1 VIIQNYVMQP
11 QASVGVGVGTVGILE
26 TRFHVGDCA
35 VLASDVHWLN
45 FIIFHAIVYVRV
57 WDHKRSIRDLNSLGA
72 LVEEELRSQGRFI
85 LHRWCPSSYLY
96 KSVSKSLRPPVKCW
110 VPFSLG
116 ALDHSSDK
124 LIAWPPFAKA
134 TSKAQ
139 RPKDLFWS
147 F

>member
-1 VIIQNYVMQP
+1 MMQP
-11 QASVGVGVGTVGILE
+11 QASVGIGIGTVGILE

-35 VLASDVHWLN
+35 VFASDVHWPN
-45 FIIFHAIVYVRV
+45 FIILHTIVYVRV
-57 WDHKRSIRDLNSLGA
+57 WDQKRSIRDLNSLGA

-85 LHRWCPSSYLY
+85 LHRRCPSSYLWE
-96 KSVSKSLRPPVKCW
+96 SVSKSPRPPLVKCW

-116 ALDHSSDK
+116 ALDHSSDR

-134 TSKAQ
+134 ASKAQ
-139 RPKDLFWS
+139 RLKDLFRS